1 MLDLAKVRAFY
12 FDAPAPEPSRMP
24 TREELY
30 ARHERER
37 FENCLL
43 RGGDP
48 EAEGLGPHGS
58 LIGGPG
64 RPLTVFHGFP
74 EQRAKID
81 PLPLSWFDHPRG
93 HTRLV
98 PPGGIPE
105 AHTFFASLSGAYLAG
120 MPDRPSGPQL
130 RRYFRSPEPGPRA
143 RSQIWHV
150 FACIHPFDLH
160 RIVPRGAVSLYEA
173 VRALQIT
180 KTRRAAVVAWFN
192 QFGVRPRKEPREG
205 EDEP

>member
-1 MLDLAKVRAFY
+1 MLELARVRAFY
-12 FDAPAPEPSRMP
+12 FDPPAPDRSRIP

-37 FENCLL
+37 FEKCLL

-48 EAEGLGPHGS
+48 EAEGLGVYGS

-64 RPLTVFHGFP
+64 KPLTVFHGFP
-74 EQRAKID
+74 EDRTKLD
-81 PLPLSWFDHPRG
+81 PLPLAWFDHSRG

-105 AHTFFASLSGAYLAG
+105 AHTFFASLAGAYLAG

-130 RRYFRSPEPGPRA
+130 RSHFRSPELAGQPWSRV
-143 RSQIWHV
+143 WHV
-150 FACIHPFDLH
+150 FACIHPFDLR
-160 RIVPRGAVSLYEA
+160 RILPRGAVSLYEA
-173 VRALQIT
+173 VRALHLT
-180 KTRRAAVVAWFN
+180 RTRRAPVVAWFN
-192 QFGVRPRKEPREG
+192 QFGLRPRDRA
-205 EDEP
+205 

>member
-12 FDAPAPEPSRMP
+12 FDPPPSDRPRVP

-30 ARHERER
+30 AHHERER

-64 RPLTVFHGFP
+64 KPLTVFHGLP
-74 EQRAKID
+74 EERAKIN

-93 HTRLV
+93 HTRLI
-98 PPGGIPE
+98 PPGGTDE

-130 RRYFRSPEPGPRA
+130 RRYFRSPELSGQPW
-143 RSQIWHV
+143 SQVWHV
-150 FACIHPFDLH
+150 FACIHPFDLR
-160 RIVPRGAVSLYEA
+160 RIVPRGAVSLYEVA
-173 VRALQIT
+173 RALHVT
-180 KTRRAAVVAWFN
+180 NTRRAAVVTWFN
-192 QFGVRPRKEPREG
+192 QFAARPRDRG
-205 EDEP
+205 

>member
-12 FDAPAPEPSRMP
+12 FDPPPSDRPRIP

-30 ARHERER
+30 ARHECER

-58 LIGGPG
+58 LIGGPDK
-64 RPLTVFHGFP
+64 PLTVFHGLP
-74 EQRAKID
+74 EERAKLD

-93 HTRLV
+93 HTRLI
-98 PPGGIPE
+98 PPGGTGE
-105 AHTFFASLSGAYLAG
+105 APTFFASLSGAYLAG

-130 RRYFRSPEPGPRA
+130 RRYFRSPELAGPPW
-143 RSQIWHV
+143 SQVWHV
-150 FACIHPFDLH
+150 FACIHPFDLR
-160 RIVPRGAVSLYEA
+160 RIVPRGAVSLYEV
-173 VRALQIT
+173 VRALHIT
-180 KTRRAAVVAWFN
+180 NTRRAAVVTWFN
-192 QFGVRPRKEPREG
+192 QFAVRPRG
-205 EDEP
+205 